1 MDAIIAALAI
11 EHAREAA
18 LLWSLLDAG
27 PEDAEDE
34 ASLRAR
40 IAAHRHGLRVCA
52 ARGAD
57 PLAGLDQPWCAADL
71 LPVAWVRPEIQ
82 GAADDDVGRRAV
94 AAARDWP

>member
-1 MDAIIAALAI
+1 MDAIIAELAA

-34 ASLRAR
+34 ASLRDR
-40 IAAHRHGLRVCA
+40 IAAHRHGMRVCS

-57 PLAGLDQPWCAADL
+57 PLSGLEQPWCGADL
-71 LPVAWVRPEIQ
+71 LPVAWMQPEVQ
-82 GAADDDVGRRAV
+82 AAADDELGRRAV
-94 AAARDWP
+94 AAAREWA

>member
-1 MDAIIAALAI
+1 MDAIIAELAI

-34 ASLRAR
+34 AALRAR
-40 IAAHRHGLRVCA
+40 IAAHRQGLRVCA

-57 PLAGLDQPWCAADL
+57 PLTGLDLPWRGADL
-71 LPVAWVRPEIQ
+71 LPVVWMRPEIR
-82 GAADDDVGRRAV
+82 AETDDEVGLRAID
-94 AAARDWP
+94 AAREWP